1 MTWNL
6 GFCPDNTTTFEILL
20 TLWGFF
26 CTNLLTLTSHETF
39 NRCPTYTEFIV
50 SCLNLDLMHNGA
62 NKNEG
67 AAISAENVYL
77 PSAEVVTEYN
87 SKEIGHAGRLFT
99 LLWGCI
105 LFDLCCFHTFF
116 KVSFLCSLF
125 FHCFNC
131 TNGKIWEPSGGQNN
145 ICKSHSVLTTSAW
158 SSNKSN
164 SVGIALLICLITF
177 FLHFCPC
184 TFIHIL
190 HVLTSV
196 THNSLNLSRQLKQ
209 HDFYCG

>member
-67 AAISAENVYL
+67 AATSAENVYL

-87 SKEIGHAGRLFT
+87 SKKLDMQVDYSHYFGDTFCSNFVVFTHFLKCLFYV
-99 LLWGCI
+99 LY
-105 LFDLCCFHTFF
+105 
-116 KVSFLCSLF
+116 SFTSSIAQMEKYGNPLVA
-125 FHCFNC
+125 
-131 TNGKIWEPSGGQNN
+131 KI
-145 ICKSHSVLTTSAW
+145 ISVNPTQS
-158 SSNKSN
+158 
-164 SVGIALLICLITF
+164 
-177 FLHFCPC
+177 
-184 TFIHIL
+184 
-190 HVLTSV
+190 
-196 THNSLNLSRQLKQ
+196 
-209 HDFYCG
+209 